1 MNSPGSRPTLPK
13 KLLVPVD
20 LSDTTPAVVE
30 FAEGLADHFGAELT
44 LLHVWELP
52 PFAQSESLQVVAGPD
67 KKPLSEHVRQEA
79 AQELSKLS
87 PSRADVTRKVVI
99 GNAAEDIVH
108 TATSGGFDLVVIG
121 THGRGGLAHI
131 ALGSVAERVLRR
143 SPVPVL
149 VVPTRPKRKDSPR

>member
-1 MNSPGSRPTLPK
+1 MNSPGSGPSLPK
-13 KLLVPVD
+13 KILVPVD
-20 LSDTTPAVVE
+20 LSDTTAAVVD
-30 FAEGLADHFGAELT
+30 FAGGLADHFGAQLT

-67 KKPLSEHVRQEA
+67 RKPLADHVRQEA
-79 AQELSKLS
+79 AAELAKLL
-87 PSRADVTRKVVI
+87 PDRTDVTRKVVI
-99 GNAAEDIVH
+99 GNSTEDIVH

-149 VVPTRPKRKDSPR
+149 VVPTRPTRKDSPR